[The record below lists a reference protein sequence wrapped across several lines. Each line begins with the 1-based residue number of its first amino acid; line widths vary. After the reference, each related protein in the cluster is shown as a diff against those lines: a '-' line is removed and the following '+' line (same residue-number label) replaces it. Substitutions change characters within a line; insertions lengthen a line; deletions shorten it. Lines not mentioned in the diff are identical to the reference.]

1 MQFNTELDTLIEK
14 YKSDLVKLW
23 AQYGSETDT
32 FSENTG
38 NPDGEASK
46 LTQEAEQNGQDDKQ
60 EQTDSSDGNLYVRQD
75 FSQMPESV
83 SEETET
89 AREEKP
95 ASPYPL
101 ANPES
106 YATFKAVVLSAGGA
120 FPVPDARVSLKRKG
134 ALQAFLLTNGSGET
148 KTVKIEAY
156 PEENSLEPL
165 NPDKQMLYTADINA
179 DGFEDKRD
187 LPVYAT
193 GGSDIILQQYLVP
206 TGGK

>member
-1 MQFNTELDTLIEK
+1 MEFNTELDTLIEK

-23 AQYGSETDT
+23 AQYGGDTDT
-32 FSENTG
+32 SCEKTDS
-38 NPDGEASK
+38 PDGEDSEAAEETDQK
-46 LTQEAEQNGQDDKQ
+46 EQEE
-60 EQTDSSDGNLYVRQD
+60 TYVSDGNLYARED
-75 FSQMPESV
+75 TSQMPEIPPEQPETV
-83 SEETET
+83 SEEKT
-89 AREEKP
+89 

-101 ANPES
+101 AEPEGF
-106 YATFKAVVLSAGGA
+106 ATFKAVVLSAGGA